1 MILIQCVSSKANEE
15 LPAKELYQGQYFD
28 AMRRYAEA
36 TGEEW
41 RILSAKHGLVHPGE
55 TLAPYD
61 EFGLSEQQARE
72 IAQSLTHSDVDSVK
86 VIAGKK
92 YTNPLTPEL
101 EARGID
107 VVELCRGMLIGERVS
122 LLQDLARG
130 KENHTLC

>member
-1 MILIQCVSSKANEE
+1 MILIQCVSSKADEP

-36 TGEEW
+36 TGDEW
-41 RILSAKHGLVHPGE
+41 RILSAKHGLVHPDE
-55 TLAPYD
+55 TLYPYD
-61 EFGLSEQQARE
+61 EFGLTEQQARE
-72 IAQSLTHSDVDSVK
+72 IAQSLADKGVDSVK

-101 EARGID
+101 EAHGID

-122 LLQDLARG
+122 KLHDLLHS
-130 KENHTLC
+130 EVNESLC